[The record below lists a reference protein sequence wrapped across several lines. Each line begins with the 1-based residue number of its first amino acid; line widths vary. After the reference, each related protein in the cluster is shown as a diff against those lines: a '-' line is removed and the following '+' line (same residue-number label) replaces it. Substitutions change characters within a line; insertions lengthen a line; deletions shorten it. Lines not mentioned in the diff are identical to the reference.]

1 MNTNAINVQQ
11 KITFGWVKIE
21 SVPSKDW
28 RTALANGEPVTYR
41 HEITGNAKV
50 LCNDGNVRV
59 VNIDLTVFGKK
70 RRSNLGGIVE
80 KWAPRPSRGEDHAQ
94 CKVRRDGDNLV
105 FDGPITF
112 TEPDILDPAGQPQSP
127 EAGLVL
133 VAQLVKGKTFAVTGA
148 EMRPRLHRD
157 GQFKGQPV
165 IGADGSEYLE
175 IRHLEGLEV
184 VDRPQIALLG
194 DDDAEAEASS
204 EVASTRAAARKTSKA
219 VAADDAVEGA
229 L

>member
-21 SVPSKDW
+21 SVPSNDW
-28 RTALANGEPVTYR
+28 RTSLAKGEPVTYR

-59 VNIDLTVFGKK
+59 VNLDLTVFGKK

-80 KWAPRPSRGEDHAQ
+80 TWAPRPSRSEAHAQ
-94 CKVRRDGDNLV
+94 CQTRRDGDSIV
-105 FDGPITF
+105 FDGPVTF
-112 TEPDILDPAGQPQSP
+112 TESDILDAAGQPHSP

-133 VAQLVKGKTFAVTGA
+133 VASLVKGKTFAVTGA
-148 EMRPRLHRD
+148 ELRPRLQRD

-165 IGADGSEYLE
+165 VGQDGTEYLE
-175 IRHLEGLEV
+175 IRHIEGLEV
-184 VDRPQIALLG
+184 VDRPQVTLLG
-194 DDDAEAEASS
+194 DDDVEAEASS
-204 EVASTRAAARKTSKA
+204 EVASTRAAARKTAKA
-219 VAADDAVEGA
+219 VAADDAAEGA